1 MTYKTNVDY
10 QQFHLNSEDAEMSR
24 FIPSIRQ
31 AKKIGVYF
39 GWLQKKLSPTNTDN
53 VFFCIEKKLLYNILW
68 VKIKTTQ

>member
-39 GWLQKKLSPTNTDN
+39 GWLQKICRQQIQIMFSF
-53 VFFCIEKKLLYNILW
+53 V
-68 VKIKTTQ
+68 

>member
-31 AKKIGVYF
+31 AKKKSAYILG
-39 GWLQKKLSPTNTDN
+39 GCKKSCRQQIQIM
-53 VFFCIEKKLLYNILW
+53 FFLYRKDRSLAIYLNG
-68 VKIKTTQ
+68 

>member
-31 AKKIGVYF
+31 AKKSAYILG
-39 GWLQKKLSPTNTDN
+39 GCKKSCRQQIQIM
-53 VFFCIEKKLLYNILW
+53 FFCIEKKLLYNILW